1 MVNTHIRIAPPLRDA
16 LEKFCAERGI
26 AVNRF
31 VQETLG
37 SKLEEL
43 MDIEDLRKLRGE
55 PTQPLLDVLVERS
68 RKS

>member
-1 MVNTHIRIAPPLRDA
+1 
-16 LEKFCAERGI
+16 
-26 AVNRF
+26 VNRF
-31 VQETLG
+31 VQETLE